1 MSTFS
6 VTVKIGPID
15 GARYAEVDALVDTG
29 ATTTVI
35 PASILRG
42 LGIEPAMRKTFEYAD
57 GNRVNL
63 DMGKASAIVEGRE
76 TPTWVI
82 FGAEDGGAL
91 LGAYTLE
98 GTFLA
103 VDPYNERLI
112 PVDGLLK
119 PTVACQ
125 WKSSRNR
132 NPSVPSPLMGEG

>member
-6 VTVKIGPID
+6 ATIQIGPMN
-15 GARYAEVDALVDTG
+15 GARYDEVDALVDTG

-35 PASILRG
+35 PASTLRG
-42 LGIEPAMRKTFEYAD
+42 LGIEPRMSKTFQYAD

-63 DMGKASAIVEGRE
+63 DMGEARIIVEGIE

-91 LGAYTLE
+91 LGSYTLT

-103 VDPYNERLI
+103 VDPCNERLI

-119 PTVACQ
+119 RALSGLPR
-125 WKSSRNR
+125 SR
-132 NPSVPSPLMGEG
+132 E

>member
-1 MSTFS
+1 MSTFNA
-6 VTVKIGPID
+6 TIQIGPID

-35 PASILRG
+35 PASTLRG
-42 LGIEPAMRKTFEYAD
+42 LGIEPAMSKTFEYAD

-63 DMGKASAIVEGRE
+63 DMGEARIIVEGRE

-119 PTVACQ
+119 GGGTP
-125 WKSSRNR
+125 
-132 NPSVPSPLMGEG
+132 

>member
-6 VTVKIGPID
+6 VKAQIGPID
-15 GARYAEVDALVDTG
+15 GARYAEVETLVDTG

-35 PASILRG
+35 PASTLRG
-42 LGIEPAMRKTFEYAD
+42 LGIKPAMSKTFEYAD
-57 GNRVNL
+57 GNRVEL
-63 DMGKASAIVEGRE
+63 DVGEARMIVEGVE

-103 VDPYNERLI
+103 VDPRNERLI
-112 PVDGLLK
+112 PVDGL
-119 PTVACQ
+119 PI
-125 WKSSRNR
+125 
-132 NPSVPSPLMGEG
+132 

>member
-6 VTVKIGPID
+6 ATIQIGPMN

-35 PASILRG
+35 PASTLRG
-42 LGIEPAMRKTFEYAD
+42 LGIEPRMSKTFECAD
-57 GNRVNL
+57 GNRVDL
-63 DMGKASAIVEGRE
+63 DMGEASAIVEGIE

-91 LGAYTLE
+91 LGSYTLE

-119 PTVACQ
+119 RALSGFPPPFSQ
-125 WKSSRNR
+125 
-132 NPSVPSPLMGEG
+132 G

>member
-1 MSTFS
+1 MGTFS
-6 VTVKIGPID
+6 VKIEIGPID

-29 ATTTVI
+29 ATTTMM

-42 LGIEPAMRKTFEYAD
+42 LGIAPAMSRTFEYAD

-63 DMGKASAIVEGRE
+63 DMGEARIRVAGQE

-91 LGAYTLE
+91 LGALTLE
-98 GTFLA
+98 ETFLA

-112 PVDGLLK
+112 PVNGLLK
-119 PTVACQ
+119 RATSPTRAG
-125 WKSSRNR
+125 
-132 NPSVPSPLMGEG
+132 LGES